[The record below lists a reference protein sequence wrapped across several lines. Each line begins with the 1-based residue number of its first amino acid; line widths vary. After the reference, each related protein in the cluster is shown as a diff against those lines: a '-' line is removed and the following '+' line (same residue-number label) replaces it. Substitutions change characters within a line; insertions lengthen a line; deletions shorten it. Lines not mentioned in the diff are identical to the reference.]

1 MFANVSGMCP
11 GMLAQR
17 SFEELGTPLDS
28 VTFCVVDLET
38 TGGSPRDSKITE
50 IGALKVRQGEVMGT
64 FQSLIDP
71 GEPVP
76 AFIRLL
82 TGISDDMLLAA
93 PAIEQVL
100 PNFLEFLGGSVVV
113 AHNARFD
120 VGFLDAALTRLDYP
134 RIGNRVVDTAAL
146 ARRILSGEVHNNKL
160 ETLAH
165 HLRCAHKPC
174 HRAYADVLATTD
186 VLHHLIERV
195 AGFGVTTLEDLL
207 AMTSARIDGTFPK
220 IRLADDLP
228 NLPGVYR
235 FLDEAGRTLYVGKA
249 TDLKARVR
257 SYFYGDPRSGIR
269 SLLKETQGL
278 SHEVHASLIE
288 AEVAE
293 ARYIAQQQPP
303 YNRRGKKKGAWYLK
317 VEIRKRVPRLA
328 MARKPGD
335 DRSLYVG
342 PFASSAVVRT
352 LIDAFRTDQRDEI
365 RTAVEAILCSPARV
379 ASRIADKMH
388 ALARA
393 ERFEEAAEVRERG
406 ALLDRFL
413 VRSIR
418 LRSLLDARR
427 IVLAHEDRMFLI
439 DGGRLVAAEPLG
451 DTDYPLAAGRLLAR
465 HPPEVVPS
473 FLTPERASEAR
484 IIDSWIERGGDIVLL
499 AVDGAWAHPVG
510 CRSSGEFRSKRA

>member
-11 GMLAQR
+11 GVAQR

-50 IGALKVRQGEVMGT
+50 IGALKVRRGEIIGT

-76 AFIRLL
+76 AFVRLL

-100 PNFLEFLGGSVVV
+100 PNFLEFVGGSVVV

-134 RIGNRVVDTAAL
+134 RIGNRVVDTVAL
-146 ARRILSGEVHNNKL
+146 ARRILSGEVRNNKL
-160 ETLAH
+160 DTLAN
-165 HLRCAHKPC
+165 HLRCPHKPC

-186 VLHHLIERV
+186 VLHQLIERV

-207 AMTSARIDGTFPK
+207 AMTSARIDGTFSK
-220 IRLADDLP
+220 IRLAEDLP
-228 NLPGVYR
+228 SLPGVYR
-235 FLDEAGRTLYVGKA
+235 FLDTKGRTLYVGKA
-249 TDLKARVR
+249 SDLRARVR

-269 SLLKETQGL
+269 NLLKETEGL

-293 ARYIAQQQPP
+293 VRYIAEQQPP
-303 YNRRGKKKGAWYLK
+303 YNRRGKKTGAWYLK
-317 VEIRKRVPRLA
+317 VEVRKRVPRLA
-328 MARKPGD
+328 VARKPRD
-335 DRSLYVG
+335 DGSLYVG
-342 PFASSAVVRT
+342 PFASSVVVRT
-352 LIDAFRTDQRDEI
+352 LIDAFRTASGPDGQRDEI
-365 RTAVEAILCSPARV
+365 RTVVEAILCSPARV

-439 DGGRLVAAEPLG
+439 DGGRLVAAEPLS
-451 DTDYPLAAGRLLAR
+451 DAGRLLAR
-465 HPPEVVPS
+465 HPPEAVPP
-473 FLTPERASEAR
+473 FMTPERASEAR
-484 IIDSWIERGGDIVLL
+484 LIDSWIERGSDLVLL
-499 AVDGAWAHPVG
+499 AVEGPWVHPVG
-510 CRSSGEFRSKRA
+510 CRSSDGFRSRRT